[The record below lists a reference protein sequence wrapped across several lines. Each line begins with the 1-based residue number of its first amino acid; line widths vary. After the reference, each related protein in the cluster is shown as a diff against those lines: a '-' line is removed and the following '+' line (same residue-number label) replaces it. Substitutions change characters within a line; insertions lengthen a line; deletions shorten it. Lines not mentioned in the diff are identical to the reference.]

1 MKKKII
7 ISLVSLVILASMAV
21 MATAFY
27 LYSSSKS
34 FLDSNR
40 VSTELFIEKG
50 QSYSKLYNE
59 IFQDTD
65 TPAGLDI
72 YLRKIIKLPQNM
84 KFGYYM
90 ADNISYSEFLSNIMN
105 GVQSTVKVTV
115 PEGFNVFDIANAL
128 EKAGVAKKDE
138 FLSLVFNNE
147 YAKKVTGYDY
157 KSLEGFLFPG
167 TYKFPKN
174 FKPEYVVDTMYADF
188 KKYLPADFKEKTAA
202 QGLTEYEAIILASIV
217 QKETYN
223 VFEAPIVASVYY
235 NRLNIDMILQADPTI
250 LYGKFLRGEY
260 EIKIGKADLRD
271 ETNIYNTYKHK
282 GLTPTPICSPSLI
295 ALEAVANPAK
305 TNYLFFVASKSIRLI
320 IAEVENNKIKN
331 IIYQEKATTRL
342 AANINKTGILQEEPF
357 NKSIN
362 VLAGFRKALN
372 KYNVEKIK
380 TVATSA
386 VREAA
391 NGKEFINAAKNSGI
405 EISIISGK
413 EEGMLEYLGVCS
425 GFDAGRQPL
434 ILDVGGGSSEIIYMQ
449 DNNELHTESHK
460 IGVVKMADM
469 FDFQKSSTEILEK
482 CSAYIKEFFKDVTI
496 PNNIQ
501 NFIATAGTA
510 TTLAAIDMEMTEY
523 DYNKVNGYKITKEKV
538 IEILNKVYSTPYN
551 KRLEIKGMDKGRED
565 LIIPGILIILEI
577 LKKTN
582 LNIIT
587 VSDFGLREGA
597 VVRAA
602 NS

>member
-1 MKKKII
+1 MSTKKNNIAAGI
-7 ISLVSLVILASMAV
+7 DIG
-21 MATAFY
+21 
-27 LYSSSKS
+27 
-34 FLDSNR
+34 SN
-40 VSTELFIEKG
+40 
-50 QSYSKLYNE
+50 
-59 IFQDTD
+59 
-65 TPAGLDI
+65 
-72 YLRKIIKLPQNM
+72 
-84 KFGYYM
+84 
-90 ADNISYSEFLSNIMN
+90 
-105 GVQSTVKVTV
+105 
-115 PEGFNVFDIANAL
+115 
-128 EKAGVAKKDE
+128 
-138 FLSLVFNNE
+138 
-147 YAKKVTGYDY
+147 
-157 KSLEGFLFPG
+157 
-167 TYKFPKN
+167 
-174 FKPEYVVDTMYADF
+174 
-188 KKYLPADFKEKTAA
+188 
-202 QGLTEYEAIILASIV
+202 
-217 QKETYN
+217 
-223 VFEAPIVASVYY
+223 
-235 NRLNIDMILQADPTI
+235 
-250 LYGKFLRGEY
+250 
-260 EIKIGKADLRD
+260 
-271 ETNIYNTYKHK
+271 
-282 GLTPTPICSPSLI
+282 
-295 ALEAVANPAK
+295 
-305 TNYLFFVASKSIRLI
+305 SIRLI

-331 IIYQEKATTRL
+331 IIYEEKATTRL

>member
-1 MKKKII
+1 MSTKKNNIAAGI
-7 ISLVSLVILASMAV
+7 DIG
-21 MATAFY
+21 
-27 LYSSSKS
+27 
-34 FLDSNR
+34 SN
-40 VSTELFIEKG
+40 
-50 QSYSKLYNE
+50 
-59 IFQDTD
+59 
-65 TPAGLDI
+65 
-72 YLRKIIKLPQNM
+72 
-84 KFGYYM
+84 
-90 ADNISYSEFLSNIMN
+90 
-105 GVQSTVKVTV
+105 
-115 PEGFNVFDIANAL
+115 
-128 EKAGVAKKDE
+128 
-138 FLSLVFNNE
+138 
-147 YAKKVTGYDY
+147 
-157 KSLEGFLFPG
+157 
-167 TYKFPKN
+167 
-174 FKPEYVVDTMYADF
+174 
-188 KKYLPADFKEKTAA
+188 
-202 QGLTEYEAIILASIV
+202 
-217 QKETYN
+217 
-223 VFEAPIVASVYY
+223 
-235 NRLNIDMILQADPTI
+235 
-250 LYGKFLRGEY
+250 
-260 EIKIGKADLRD
+260 
-271 ETNIYNTYKHK
+271 
-282 GLTPTPICSPSLI
+282 
-295 ALEAVANPAK
+295 
-305 TNYLFFVASKSIRLI
+305 SIRLI

-342 AANINKTGILQEEPF
+342 AENINKTGILSEEPF

-362 VLAGFRKALN
+362 VLAGFRKALD

-386 VREAA
+386 VREAR
-391 NGKEFINAAKNSGI
+391 NGEKFIKAAENAGI

-425 GFDAGRQPL
+425 GIDAGRQPL

-482 CSAYIKEFFKDVTI
+482 CSAYIKDFFKNVTI
-496 PNNIQ
+496 PSNIQ

-551 KRLEIKGMDKGRED
+551 KRLEIRGMDKGRED

-577 LKKTN
+577 LNKTN

>member
-1 MKKKII
+1 MSTKKNNIAAGI
-7 ISLVSLVILASMAV
+7 DIG
-21 MATAFY
+21 
-27 LYSSSKS
+27 
-34 FLDSNR
+34 SN
-40 VSTELFIEKG
+40 
-50 QSYSKLYNE
+50 
-59 IFQDTD
+59 
-65 TPAGLDI
+65 
-72 YLRKIIKLPQNM
+72 
-84 KFGYYM
+84 
-90 ADNISYSEFLSNIMN
+90 
-105 GVQSTVKVTV
+105 
-115 PEGFNVFDIANAL
+115 
-128 EKAGVAKKDE
+128 
-138 FLSLVFNNE
+138 
-147 YAKKVTGYDY
+147 
-157 KSLEGFLFPG
+157 
-167 TYKFPKN
+167 
-174 FKPEYVVDTMYADF
+174 
-188 KKYLPADFKEKTAA
+188 
-202 QGLTEYEAIILASIV
+202 
-217 QKETYN
+217 
-223 VFEAPIVASVYY
+223 
-235 NRLNIDMILQADPTI
+235 
-250 LYGKFLRGEY
+250 
-260 EIKIGKADLRD
+260 
-271 ETNIYNTYKHK
+271 
-282 GLTPTPICSPSLI
+282 
-295 ALEAVANPAK
+295 
-305 TNYLFFVASKSIRLI
+305 SIRLI

-551 KRLEIKGMDKGRED
+551 KRLEIKGMEKGRED

>member
-1 MKKKII
+1 MSTKKNNIAAGI
-7 ISLVSLVILASMAV
+7 DIG
-21 MATAFY
+21 
-27 LYSSSKS
+27 
-34 FLDSNR
+34 SN
-40 VSTELFIEKG
+40 
-50 QSYSKLYNE
+50 
-59 IFQDTD
+59 
-65 TPAGLDI
+65 
-72 YLRKIIKLPQNM
+72 
-84 KFGYYM
+84 
-90 ADNISYSEFLSNIMN
+90 
-105 GVQSTVKVTV
+105 
-115 PEGFNVFDIANAL
+115 
-128 EKAGVAKKDE
+128 
-138 FLSLVFNNE
+138 
-147 YAKKVTGYDY
+147 
-157 KSLEGFLFPG
+157 
-167 TYKFPKN
+167 
-174 FKPEYVVDTMYADF
+174 
-188 KKYLPADFKEKTAA
+188 
-202 QGLTEYEAIILASIV
+202 
-217 QKETYN
+217 
-223 VFEAPIVASVYY
+223 
-235 NRLNIDMILQADPTI
+235 
-250 LYGKFLRGEY
+250 
-260 EIKIGKADLRD
+260 
-271 ETNIYNTYKHK
+271 
-282 GLTPTPICSPSLI
+282 
-295 ALEAVANPAK
+295 
-305 TNYLFFVASKSIRLI
+305 SIRLI

-386 VREAA
+386 VHEAA

>member
-1 MKKKII
+1 MSTKKNNIAAGI
-7 ISLVSLVILASMAV
+7 DIG
-21 MATAFY
+21 
-27 LYSSSKS
+27 
-34 FLDSNR
+34 SN
-40 VSTELFIEKG
+40 
-50 QSYSKLYNE
+50 
-59 IFQDTD
+59 
-65 TPAGLDI
+65 
-72 YLRKIIKLPQNM
+72 
-84 KFGYYM
+84 
-90 ADNISYSEFLSNIMN
+90 
-105 GVQSTVKVTV
+105 
-115 PEGFNVFDIANAL
+115 
-128 EKAGVAKKDE
+128 
-138 FLSLVFNNE
+138 
-147 YAKKVTGYDY
+147 
-157 KSLEGFLFPG
+157 
-167 TYKFPKN
+167 
-174 FKPEYVVDTMYADF
+174 
-188 KKYLPADFKEKTAA
+188 
-202 QGLTEYEAIILASIV
+202 
-217 QKETYN
+217 
-223 VFEAPIVASVYY
+223 
-235 NRLNIDMILQADPTI
+235 
-250 LYGKFLRGEY
+250 
-260 EIKIGKADLRD
+260 
-271 ETNIYNTYKHK
+271 
-282 GLTPTPICSPSLI
+282 
-295 ALEAVANPAK
+295 
-305 TNYLFFVASKSIRLI
+305 SIRLI

-523 DYNKVNGYKITKEKV
+523 DYNKVNCYKNKKEKV

>member
-1 MKKKII
+1 MSTKKNNIAAGI
-7 ISLVSLVILASMAV
+7 DIG
-21 MATAFY
+21 
-27 LYSSSKS
+27 
-34 FLDSNR
+34 SN
-40 VSTELFIEKG
+40 
-50 QSYSKLYNE
+50 
-59 IFQDTD
+59 
-65 TPAGLDI
+65 
-72 YLRKIIKLPQNM
+72 
-84 KFGYYM
+84 
-90 ADNISYSEFLSNIMN
+90 
-105 GVQSTVKVTV
+105 
-115 PEGFNVFDIANAL
+115 
-128 EKAGVAKKDE
+128 
-138 FLSLVFNNE
+138 
-147 YAKKVTGYDY
+147 
-157 KSLEGFLFPG
+157 
-167 TYKFPKN
+167 
-174 FKPEYVVDTMYADF
+174 
-188 KKYLPADFKEKTAA
+188 
-202 QGLTEYEAIILASIV
+202 
-217 QKETYN
+217 
-223 VFEAPIVASVYY
+223 
-235 NRLNIDMILQADPTI
+235 
-250 LYGKFLRGEY
+250 
-260 EIKIGKADLRD
+260 
-271 ETNIYNTYKHK
+271 
-282 GLTPTPICSPSLI
+282 
-295 ALEAVANPAK
+295 
-305 TNYLFFVASKSIRLI
+305 SIRLI

-501 NFIATAGTA
+501 NFIATAGTS

>member
-1 MKKKII
+1 MSTKKNNIAAGI
-7 ISLVSLVILASMAV
+7 DIG
-21 MATAFY
+21 
-27 LYSSSKS
+27 
-34 FLDSNR
+34 SN
-40 VSTELFIEKG
+40 
-50 QSYSKLYNE
+50 
-59 IFQDTD
+59 
-65 TPAGLDI
+65 
-72 YLRKIIKLPQNM
+72 
-84 KFGYYM
+84 
-90 ADNISYSEFLSNIMN
+90 
-105 GVQSTVKVTV
+105 
-115 PEGFNVFDIANAL
+115 
-128 EKAGVAKKDE
+128 
-138 FLSLVFNNE
+138 
-147 YAKKVTGYDY
+147 
-157 KSLEGFLFPG
+157 
-167 TYKFPKN
+167 
-174 FKPEYVVDTMYADF
+174 
-188 KKYLPADFKEKTAA
+188 
-202 QGLTEYEAIILASIV
+202 
-217 QKETYN
+217 
-223 VFEAPIVASVYY
+223 
-235 NRLNIDMILQADPTI
+235 
-250 LYGKFLRGEY
+250 
-260 EIKIGKADLRD
+260 
-271 ETNIYNTYKHK
+271 
-282 GLTPTPICSPSLI
+282 
-295 ALEAVANPAK
+295 
-305 TNYLFFVASKSIRLI
+305 SIRLI

-469 FDFQKSSTEILEK
+469 FGFQKSSTEILEK

>member
-1 MKKKII
+1 MSTKKNNIAAGI
-7 ISLVSLVILASMAV
+7 DIG
-21 MATAFY
+21 
-27 LYSSSKS
+27 
-34 FLDSNR
+34 SN
-40 VSTELFIEKG
+40 
-50 QSYSKLYNE
+50 Y
-59 IFQDTD
+59 
-65 TPAGLDI
+65 
-72 YLRKIIKLPQNM
+72 
-84 KFGYYM
+84 
-90 ADNISYSEFLSNIMN
+90 
-105 GVQSTVKVTV
+105 
-115 PEGFNVFDIANAL
+115 
-128 EKAGVAKKDE
+128 
-138 FLSLVFNNE
+138 
-147 YAKKVTGYDY
+147 
-157 KSLEGFLFPG
+157 
-167 TYKFPKN
+167 
-174 FKPEYVVDTMYADF
+174 
-188 KKYLPADFKEKTAA
+188 
-202 QGLTEYEAIILASIV
+202 
-217 QKETYN
+217 
-223 VFEAPIVASVYY
+223 
-235 NRLNIDMILQADPTI
+235 
-250 LYGKFLRGEY
+250 
-260 EIKIGKADLRD
+260 
-271 ETNIYNTYKHK
+271 
-282 GLTPTPICSPSLI
+282 
-295 ALEAVANPAK
+295 
-305 TNYLFFVASKSIRLI
+305 IRLI
-320 IAEVENNKIKN
+320 IAEVENHKIKN

>member
-1 MKKKII
+1 MSTKKNNIAAGI
-7 ISLVSLVILASMAV
+7 DIG
-21 MATAFY
+21 
-27 LYSSSKS
+27 
-34 FLDSNR
+34 SN
-40 VSTELFIEKG
+40 
-50 QSYSKLYNE
+50 
-59 IFQDTD
+59 
-65 TPAGLDI
+65 
-72 YLRKIIKLPQNM
+72 
-84 KFGYYM
+84 
-90 ADNISYSEFLSNIMN
+90 
-105 GVQSTVKVTV
+105 
-115 PEGFNVFDIANAL
+115 
-128 EKAGVAKKDE
+128 
-138 FLSLVFNNE
+138 
-147 YAKKVTGYDY
+147 
-157 KSLEGFLFPG
+157 
-167 TYKFPKN
+167 
-174 FKPEYVVDTMYADF
+174 
-188 KKYLPADFKEKTAA
+188 
-202 QGLTEYEAIILASIV
+202 
-217 QKETYN
+217 
-223 VFEAPIVASVYY
+223 
-235 NRLNIDMILQADPTI
+235 
-250 LYGKFLRGEY
+250 
-260 EIKIGKADLRD
+260 
-271 ETNIYNTYKHK
+271 
-282 GLTPTPICSPSLI
+282 
-295 ALEAVANPAK
+295 
-305 TNYLFFVASKSIRLI
+305 SIRLI

-510 TTLAAIDMEMTEY
+510 TTLAALDMEMTEY

>member
-1 MKKKII
+1 MSTKKNNIAAGI
-7 ISLVSLVILASMAV
+7 DIG
-21 MATAFY
+21 
-27 LYSSSKS
+27 
-34 FLDSNR
+34 SN
-40 VSTELFIEKG
+40 
-50 QSYSKLYNE
+50 
-59 IFQDTD
+59 
-65 TPAGLDI
+65 
-72 YLRKIIKLPQNM
+72 
-84 KFGYYM
+84 
-90 ADNISYSEFLSNIMN
+90 
-105 GVQSTVKVTV
+105 
-115 PEGFNVFDIANAL
+115 
-128 EKAGVAKKDE
+128 
-138 FLSLVFNNE
+138 
-147 YAKKVTGYDY
+147 
-157 KSLEGFLFPG
+157 
-167 TYKFPKN
+167 
-174 FKPEYVVDTMYADF
+174 
-188 KKYLPADFKEKTAA
+188 
-202 QGLTEYEAIILASIV
+202 
-217 QKETYN
+217 
-223 VFEAPIVASVYY
+223 
-235 NRLNIDMILQADPTI
+235 
-250 LYGKFLRGEY
+250 
-260 EIKIGKADLRD
+260 
-271 ETNIYNTYKHK
+271 
-282 GLTPTPICSPSLI
+282 
-295 ALEAVANPAK
+295 
-305 TNYLFFVASKSIRLI
+305 SIRLI

-538 IEILNKVYSTPYN
+538 IEILNKVYSTQYN

-577 LKKTN
+577 LKKM
-582 LNIIT
+582 
-587 VSDFGLREGA
+587 
-597 VVRAA
+597 
-602 NS
+602 

>member
-1 MKKKII
+1 MSTKKNNIAAGI
-7 ISLVSLVILASMAV
+7 DIG
-21 MATAFY
+21 
-27 LYSSSKS
+27 
-34 FLDSNR
+34 SN
-40 VSTELFIEKG
+40 
-50 QSYSKLYNE
+50 
-59 IFQDTD
+59 
-65 TPAGLDI
+65 
-72 YLRKIIKLPQNM
+72 
-84 KFGYYM
+84 
-90 ADNISYSEFLSNIMN
+90 
-105 GVQSTVKVTV
+105 
-115 PEGFNVFDIANAL
+115 
-128 EKAGVAKKDE
+128 
-138 FLSLVFNNE
+138 
-147 YAKKVTGYDY
+147 
-157 KSLEGFLFPG
+157 
-167 TYKFPKN
+167 
-174 FKPEYVVDTMYADF
+174 
-188 KKYLPADFKEKTAA
+188 
-202 QGLTEYEAIILASIV
+202 
-217 QKETYN
+217 
-223 VFEAPIVASVYY
+223 
-235 NRLNIDMILQADPTI
+235 
-250 LYGKFLRGEY
+250 
-260 EIKIGKADLRD
+260 
-271 ETNIYNTYKHK
+271 
-282 GLTPTPICSPSLI
+282 
-295 ALEAVANPAK
+295 
-305 TNYLFFVASKSIRLI
+305 SIRLI

-413 EEGMLEYLGVCS
+413 EEGMLEYRGVCS

>member
-1 MKKKII
+1 MSTKKNNIAAGI
-7 ISLVSLVILASMAV
+7 DIG
-21 MATAFY
+21 
-27 LYSSSKS
+27 
-34 FLDSNR
+34 SN
-40 VSTELFIEKG
+40 
-50 QSYSKLYNE
+50 
-59 IFQDTD
+59 
-65 TPAGLDI
+65 
-72 YLRKIIKLPQNM
+72 
-84 KFGYYM
+84 
-90 ADNISYSEFLSNIMN
+90 
-105 GVQSTVKVTV
+105 
-115 PEGFNVFDIANAL
+115 
-128 EKAGVAKKDE
+128 
-138 FLSLVFNNE
+138 
-147 YAKKVTGYDY
+147 
-157 KSLEGFLFPG
+157 
-167 TYKFPKN
+167 
-174 FKPEYVVDTMYADF
+174 
-188 KKYLPADFKEKTAA
+188 
-202 QGLTEYEAIILASIV
+202 
-217 QKETYN
+217 
-223 VFEAPIVASVYY
+223 
-235 NRLNIDMILQADPTI
+235 
-250 LYGKFLRGEY
+250 
-260 EIKIGKADLRD
+260 
-271 ETNIYNTYKHK
+271 
-282 GLTPTPICSPSLI
+282 
-295 ALEAVANPAK
+295 
-305 TNYLFFVASKSIRLI
+305 SIRLI

-510 TTLAAIDMEMTEY
+510 TTLAAIEMEMTEY

-582 LNIIT
+582 LNIIS

>member
-1 MKKKII
+1 MSTKKNNIAAGI
-7 ISLVSLVILASMAV
+7 DIG
-21 MATAFY
+21 
-27 LYSSSKS
+27 
-34 FLDSNR
+34 SN
-40 VSTELFIEKG
+40 
-50 QSYSKLYNE
+50 
-59 IFQDTD
+59 
-65 TPAGLDI
+65 
-72 YLRKIIKLPQNM
+72 
-84 KFGYYM
+84 
-90 ADNISYSEFLSNIMN
+90 
-105 GVQSTVKVTV
+105 
-115 PEGFNVFDIANAL
+115 
-128 EKAGVAKKDE
+128 
-138 FLSLVFNNE
+138 
-147 YAKKVTGYDY
+147 
-157 KSLEGFLFPG
+157 
-167 TYKFPKN
+167 
-174 FKPEYVVDTMYADF
+174 
-188 KKYLPADFKEKTAA
+188 
-202 QGLTEYEAIILASIV
+202 
-217 QKETYN
+217 
-223 VFEAPIVASVYY
+223 
-235 NRLNIDMILQADPTI
+235 
-250 LYGKFLRGEY
+250 
-260 EIKIGKADLRD
+260 
-271 ETNIYNTYKHK
+271 
-282 GLTPTPICSPSLI
+282 
-295 ALEAVANPAK
+295 
-305 TNYLFFVASKSIRLI
+305 SIRLI

-551 KRLEIKGMDKGRED
+551 KLLEIKGMDKGRED

>member
-1 MKKKII
+1 MSTKKNNIAAGI
-7 ISLVSLVILASMAV
+7 DIG
-21 MATAFY
+21 
-27 LYSSSKS
+27 
-34 FLDSNR
+34 SN
-40 VSTELFIEKG
+40 
-50 QSYSKLYNE
+50 
-59 IFQDTD
+59 
-65 TPAGLDI
+65 
-72 YLRKIIKLPQNM
+72 
-84 KFGYYM
+84 
-90 ADNISYSEFLSNIMN
+90 
-105 GVQSTVKVTV
+105 
-115 PEGFNVFDIANAL
+115 
-128 EKAGVAKKDE
+128 
-138 FLSLVFNNE
+138 
-147 YAKKVTGYDY
+147 
-157 KSLEGFLFPG
+157 
-167 TYKFPKN
+167 
-174 FKPEYVVDTMYADF
+174 
-188 KKYLPADFKEKTAA
+188 
-202 QGLTEYEAIILASIV
+202 
-217 QKETYN
+217 
-223 VFEAPIVASVYY
+223 
-235 NRLNIDMILQADPTI
+235 
-250 LYGKFLRGEY
+250 
-260 EIKIGKADLRD
+260 
-271 ETNIYNTYKHK
+271 
-282 GLTPTPICSPSLI
+282 
-295 ALEAVANPAK
+295 
-305 TNYLFFVASKSIRLI
+305 SIRLI

-582 LNIIT
+582 LNIIS